1 MMGTSFQP
9 HPNKVCGHKTQH
21 LLIGVIPSHSSLNAM
36 VLLLSVG
43 VVFYV
48 RTLYLDV
55 VEKMFPSLGGGSYG
69 WMIAIGILLFVAV
82 SFLNIVAIRRKVT
95 SIWMRKS

>member
-1 MMGTSFQP
+1 
-9 HPNKVCGHKTQH
+9 
-21 LLIGVIPSHSSLNAM
+21 
-36 VLLLSVG
+36 
-43 VVFYV
+43 
-48 RTLYLDV
+48 
-55 VEKMFPSLGGGSYG
+55 LGGGSYG